1 MFRPPVVARPLPDP
15 KDLFQ
20 GSRGQGLQGG
30 KALQK
35 AAVIGEGLLHPGL
48 LQKDLG
54 DQDAVRVLLPRQGRG
69 RAFSRYQARRAFR
82 QASTARGEGAPG
94 RGACA
99 PP

>member
-54 DQDAVRVLLPRQGRG
+54 DQDAVRVLPPP
-69 RAFSRYQARRAFR
+69 
-82 QASTARGEGAPG
+82 GEGAGVFPVPG
-94 RGACA
+94 EEGF
-99 PP
+99 PPGLHG